1 MLELFYYFLLVLALT
16 LALAAL
22 VLRAPAHTAT
32 KTLALILAALLL
44 GSAYF
49 AGTALLGRPK
59 PARLAI
65 LEKTANEA
73 TVVASMNVEGE
84 AIFLWL
90 ILPDQTMP
98 RAYSLPWSQKTAEAL
113 RRAQSEARG
122 NGTQARM
129 RRPFQGSAAN
139 TEAQFFAPPPPPM
152 PPKS

>member
-1 MLELFYYFLLVLALT
+1 MLELFFHFLLVLALT

-22 VLRAPAHTAT
+22 VLRSRSHTGI
-32 KTLALILAALLL
+32 KILALILAALLL
-44 GSAYF
+44 ATSYI

-59 PARLAI
+59 PARLAV
-65 LEKTANEA
+65 LERTAREA

-90 ILPDQTMP
+90 ILPGQNMP
-98 RAYSLPWSQKTAEAL
+98 RAYSLPWSEQTAEAL
-113 RRAQSEARG
+113 RRAQSEAEN

-129 RRPFQGSAAN
+129 RRPFRDPAAN
-139 TEAQFFAPPPPPM
+139 TEAEFYAPPPPPM